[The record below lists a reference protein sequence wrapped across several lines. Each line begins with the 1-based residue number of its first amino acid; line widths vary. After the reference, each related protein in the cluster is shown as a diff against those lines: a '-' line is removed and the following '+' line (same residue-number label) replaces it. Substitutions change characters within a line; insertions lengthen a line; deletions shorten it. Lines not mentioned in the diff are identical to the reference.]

1 MNPIVEKIGDRQKEW
16 FQKADEFMNPFI
28 QKLNVRRKDWFNKGS
43 ELWADFQDRHSDFFE
58 RSQTALD
65 RGKAEFDKMQPKFEE
80 AIEASQKAFT
90 TFETNV
96 LTKTSSILEWAFTAT
111 GEKSE
116 VIRRTREFVEE
127 RLAEVAEADVE
138 PTDEIE
144 VAEAVEAIEEVV
156 EEEVVEEEEE
166 AVDEEILAAPFEDYD
181 SLNVKKI
188 IERLDG
194 MDNDEVEMV
203 LAYEKSNKGR
213 KTIIDTVDRMLAE

>member
-28 QKLNVRRKDWFNKGS
+28 QKLNDRRKDWFNKGS

-58 RSQTALD
+58 RGQTALD
-65 RGKAEFDKMQPKFEE
+65 RGKAEFDRVQPKLEE
-80 AIEASQKAFT
+80 AIEASQKAIT
-90 TFETNV
+90 TFEANV

-116 VIRRTREFVEE
+116 AIRRTREFVEE

-138 PTDEIE
+138 PIE
-144 VAEAVEAIEEVV
+144 DTEAVETT
-156 EEEVVEEEEE
+156 EEVVEEEETVE
-166 AVDEEILAAPFEDYD
+166 EEILAAPFEDYD
-181 SLNVKKI
+181 DLNVKKI
-188 IERLDG
+188 TERLDG
-194 MDNDEVEMV
+194 MDNDELEMV

-213 KTIIDTVDRMLAE
+213 KTILDTIDRMLAD